1 MMLKAKIARQ
11 GAQPAEVQVIRLGDW
26 HFAGIPAEYFVEH
39 QLRVKTDTFPKHSFV
54 VGGANGM
61 IGYVPTKDAFARGGY
76 ETTLGPPSHMA
87 PETGDLLAD
96 AAIKLIKKM

>member
-39 QLRVKTDTFPKHSFV
+39 QVRRRRP
-54 VGGANGM
+54 GR
-61 IGYVPTKDAFARGGY
+61 IY
-76 ETTLGPPSHMA
+76 
-87 PETGDLLAD
+87 
-96 AAIKLIKKM
+96 

>member
-1 MMLKAKIARQ
+1 M
-11 GAQPAEVQVIRLGDW
+11 QVIRLGDW

-87 PETGDLLAD
+87 PETGGMLAD
-96 AAIKLIKKM
+96 AVIKLIKKM

>member
-1 MMLKAKIARQ
+1 MPLKAGFAEIDITP
-11 GAQPAEVQVIRLGDW
+11 PAGTKKGGWMEDLE
-26 HFAGIPAEYFVEH
+26 A
-39 QLRVKTDTFPKHSFV
+39 KTFPKHSFV

-76 ETTLGPPSHMA
+76 ETTLGPPSRMA

-96 AAIKLIKKM
+96 AAIKLIKNMKG